1 MDINELM
8 ARAAYDAIPN
18 GGYERR
24 DTTDTA
30 NEGTLVF
37 VADPWEEAED
47 RHAECSELAES
58 IRVSL
63 SAAGFAIV
71 PREPNEEMLVS
82 GLVAL
87 VKEIEK
93 LGMPDDKK
101 QRLMQIGAQMRTST
115 EVEKCWQAMAAAAE
129 AGK

>member
-30 NEGTLVF
+30 NVGTLVF

-58 IRVSL
+58 IRAAL
-63 SAAGFAIV
+63 SAAGYAIV
-71 PREPNEEMLVS
+71 PREPTKEMDEA
-82 GLVAL
+82 GYDA
-87 VKEIEK
+87 IERDHEH
-93 LGMPDDKK
+93 LDVWEDM
-101 QRLMQIGAQMRTST
+101 
-115 EVEKCWQAMAAAAE
+115 VAAAE
-129 AGK
+129 TVK

>member
-1 MDINELM
+1 MDTKELM

-30 NEGTLVF
+30 NVGTLVF

-58 IRVSL
+58 IRAAL
-63 SAAGFAIV
+63 SAAGYAIV
-71 PREPNEEMLVS
+71 PREPTEKMIAAGCHYGNRSDMASRWKDMVAASEES
-82 GLVAL
+82 
-87 VKEIEK
+87 K
-93 LGMPDDKK
+93 
-101 QRLMQIGAQMRTST
+101 
-115 EVEKCWQAMAAAAE
+115 
-129 AGK
+129 